1 MFFFYIIILEIHEN
15 QVSLNMAVI
24 NKINTANNFLSFRG
38 ITPTQERKS
47 YTPPTISLL
56 KSPDRDVF
64 IPSKRSLFSDPET
77 REAVI
82 FAIQKHDGKYRKH
95 PTKKIPYV
103 THCINV
109 GEKLQKAGFGKDTVI
124 AGILH
129 DTVED
134 TDTTYK
140 ELEKKFGSRVS
151 HLVQE
156 VSHSKKNVSWEEK
169 QISYLKHIQHAS
181 IDAQAISAFDKIDNM
196 NSSIECLEE
205 GLNIFAH
212 MKATPKK
219 QLKKWNN
226 LRKVYEKTNLPDE
239 IKKEYRN
246 TLEKLCIL
254 TAKNHFLY

>member
-1 MFFFYIIILEIHEN
+1 MFFFYIIILEILEN

-24 NKINTANNFLSFRG
+24 NKINMANNFLSFRG
-38 ITPTQERKS
+38 IATTQERKS
-47 YTPPTISLL
+47 YISPTISLL
-56 KSPDRDVF
+56 KSPDRDLF
-64 IPSKRSLFSDPET
+64 IPSKRSLFSDPEI
-77 REAVI
+77 RDAVI

-140 ELEKKFGSRVS
+140 ELEEKFGQRVS

-205 GLNIFAH
+205 GLNIFAN

-226 LRKVYEKTNLPDE
+226 LRKVYDQTNIPYE
-239 IKKEYRN
+239 IKQEYRD
-246 TLEKLCIL
+246 TFEKLCVL
-254 TAKNHFLY
+254 TAQNHFLY

>member
-1 MFFFYIIILEIHEN
+1 MY
-15 QVSLNMAVI
+15 
-24 NKINTANNFLSFRG
+24 
-38 ITPTQERKS
+38 S
-47 YTPPTISLL
+47 YPQNVL
-56 KSPDRDVF
+56 F
-64 IPSKRSLFSDPET
+64 FSDPEI
-77 REAVI
+77 RDAVI

-226 LRKVYEKTNLPDE
+226 LRKVYDKTNLPDE
-239 IKKEYRN
+239 IKQEYRN

-254 TAKNHFLY
+254 TAKNHFRY

>member
-1 MFFFYIIILEIHEN
+1 
-15 QVSLNMAVI
+15 MAVI
-24 NKINTANNFLSFRG
+24 NKINMANNFLSFRG
-38 ITPTQERKS
+38 ITTTQERKS
-47 YTPPTISLL
+47 YISPTISLL
-56 KSPDRDVF
+56 KSPERDLF
-64 IPSKRSLFSDPET
+64 IPSKRSLFSDPEI
-77 REAVI
+77 RDAVI

-140 ELEKKFGSRVS
+140 ELEDKFGQRVS
-151 HLVQE
+151 RLVQE

-169 QISYLKHIQHAS
+169 QISYLKHIKKAS
-181 IDAQAISAFDKIDNM
+181 CEAQAISAFDKIDNM

-205 GLNIFAH
+205 GLNIFAN

-226 LRKVYEKTNLPDE
+226 LRKVYDQTNIPYE
-239 IKKEYRN
+239 IKQEYRD
-246 TLEKLCIL
+246 TFEKLCVL
-254 TAKNHFLY
+254 TAQNHFRY

>member
-1 MFFFYIIILEIHEN
+1 MFFFYIIILEILEN

-24 NKINTANNFLSFRG
+24 NKINMANNFLSFRG
-38 ITPTQERKS
+38 ITTTQERKS
-47 YTPPTISLL
+47 YISPTISLL
-56 KSPDRDVF
+56 KSPERDLF
-64 IPSKRSLFSDPET
+64 IPSKRSLFSDPAI
-77 REAVI
+77 RDAVI

-140 ELEKKFGSRVS
+140 ELEEKFGSRVS
-151 HLVQE
+151 HLVKE

-205 GLNIFAH
+205 GLNIFAN

-226 LRKVYEKTNLPDE
+226 LRKVYDQTNIPYE
-239 IKKEYRN
+239 IKQEYRD
-246 TLEKLCIL
+246 TFEKLCVL
-254 TAKNHFLY
+254 TAQNHFLY

>member
-24 NKINTANNFLSFRG
+24 NKINMANNFLSFRG
-38 ITPTQERKS
+38 ITTTQERKS
-47 YTPPTISLL
+47 YISPTIRLL
-56 KSPDRDVF
+56 KSPERDLF
-64 IPSKRSLFSDPET
+64 IPSKRSLFSDPEI
-77 REAVI
+77 RDAVI

-129 DTVED
+129 DT
-134 TDTTYK
+134 
-140 ELEKKFGSRVS
+140 
-151 HLVQE
+151 
-156 VSHSKKNVSWEEK
+156 EEK

-205 GLNIFAH
+205 GLNIFAN

-226 LRKVYEKTNLPDE
+226 LRKVYDQTNIPDE
-239 IKKEYRN
+239 IKQEYRD
-246 TLEKLCIL
+246 TFKKLCVL
-254 TAKNHFLY
+254 TAQNHFLY

>member
-47 YTPPTISLL
+47 YTSPTINLL

-64 IPSKRSLFSDPET
+64 IPSKCSLFSDPET

-169 QISYLKHIQHAS
+169 QISYLKHILHSS
-181 IDAQAISAFDKIDNM
+181 IDSKAISSFDKIDNM

-226 LRKVYEKTNLPDE
+226 LRKVYDKTNLPDE
-239 IKKEYRN
+239 IKQEYRN